1 MKSIT
6 GFSTVMNFERDGI
19 PAHVLFKRLAI
30 FFDEVIFN
38 PRYCPIGR
46 DDFFKTHTDYLG
58 MLVSDNIESGRAL
71 AKTKGFKS
79 VFINCWDYIEDVER
93 FETGLE
99 NILEKELMNKIFSYA
114 YEKEMPEGAII
125 HTKEFKQ
132 LCGDMWRD
140 LQLYSGFKE
149 IEPNIAG
156 NLSSHFGEAFTD
168 FSRSEGRLIN
178 ELSLNSTQIP
188 DFSELSWDQIFELRK
203 DRSIQKFREKISD
216 NFDKLHGIDSEIISG
231 LWDVASYARPNIKGT
246 SLKCILSNLPSPTI
260 INPVG
265 LGTAIKDTYDEYK
278 LEESKGWLF
287 FIQKAR
293 ALAEASPN
301 KKINKD
307 T

>member
-1 MKSIT
+1 MKTIT

-19 PAHVLFKRLAI
+19 PAHVLYKRLAI

-46 DDFFKTHTDYLG
+46 DDLFKTHTDYLA
-58 MLVSDNIESGRAL
+58 MLVSGSIAAGKTL

-79 VFINCWDYIEDVER
+79 VFINCWDYIEDVEK

-99 NILEKELMNKIFSYA
+99 NILDKELMNKIFSYA

-140 LQLYSGFKE
+140 LQLYNGFKE
-149 IEPNIAG
+149 IEPNTAG

-168 FSRSEGRLIN
+168 FSRSEGILIN

-188 DFSELSWDQIFELRK
+188 DFSELSWEQIFELRK
-203 DRSIQKFREKISD
+203 DSSIKKFRDKILA
-216 NFDKLHGIDSEIISG
+216 NFDQSKGIDSEIISG
-231 LWDVASYARPNIKGT
+231 LWEIASYARPNIKGT
-246 SLKCILSNLPSPTI
+246 ILKGILSNIPSPII

-265 LGTAIKDTYDEYK
+265 LGTAIKDTYDDYK

-293 ALAEASPN
+293 ALTEASPYKQFN
-301 KKINKD
+301 
-307 T
+307 TEA